1 MRKINEKYRLD
12 NYIVGENNKFAHYA
26 ALEILDSP
34 GEIYNPLLVF
44 GEAGTGKTHLLNAI
58 GRSYKKQNPDM
69 NVVCV
74 TAVEMIEDIIESIRH
89 NTVWKMRDK
98 YIKADIL
105 IVDDIQAFD
114 GKEASQEEFFQ
125 FFDTVHR
132 NGKQIVLSSNV
143 HPYKLEGLEER
154 LLSRLVWG
162 LVAEVTLPDIETRR
176 MLIKGFALSYDIE
189 LDPVVIEYIAK
200 KMNFN
205 MFRQEGFVKALKL
218 YAKTNGISPEKL
230 TVVEV
235 EKLMPSFILDN
246 ETRKEKAEVTS

>member
-1 MRKINEKYRLD
+1 MKGRCYSMNKRSPYSISFGRIPSQ
-12 NYIVGENNKFAHYA
+12 YI
-26 ALEILDSP
+26 S
-34 GEIYNPLLVF
+34 
-44 GEAGTGKTHLLNAI
+44 
-58 GRSYKKQNPDM
+58 RSL
-69 NVVCV
+69 
-74 TAVEMIEDIIESIRH
+74 MIEDIIESIRH

-105 IVDDIQAFD
+105 IVDDIQAFA

-189 LDPVVIEYIAK
+189 LLIYCRRKIVSK
-200 KMNFN
+200 KN
-205 MFRQEGFVKALKL
+205 ALIFC
-218 YAKTNGISPEKL
+218 ISL
-230 TVVEV
+230 FSY
-235 EKLMPSFILDN
+235 LCF
-246 ETRKEKAEVTS
+246 